1 MYRRKWVLFLVMF
14 IVPIAAIVI
23 TTNYWLKSARYV
35 VTENA
40 YVKIDT
46 AKITA
51 EVSGKAIEVR
61 VQAHAAVKK
70 GDILIK
76 IDPRPFKYALA
87 RARAELDI
95 ARQQVKTLRE
105 TLIEAEVEL
114 TEAQD
119 RFTYF
124 RKRYERQIDLTKRG
138 IVAATRSDEL
148 ENDADT
154 AKDRVVMAR
163 QKIKR
168 VRASLSGAERQPVD
182 EHPMV
187 RAKIAAVEQALLDLE
202 RTVVIAPVSGTVVTV
217 PLVPGEQVTAS
228 QPLFA
233 IVTDTVP
240 WVDANFK
247 ETQLT
252 NVKVG
257 QKATI
262 ELDIY
267 PGVRWQ
273 ATVASIS
280 PATGA
285 QFAILPPQNASGNW
299 VKVVQRLPVRLQ
311 LVPRPGMPQLRAG
324 MTARIAIDT
333 ERERVLGDLLENLS
347 AVAMVRSVLSR

>member
-1 MYRRKWVLFLVMF
+1 MIKRKWFLFLTMV
-14 IVPIAAIVI
+14 IVPIASIVI
-23 TTNYWLKSARYV
+23 AANYWLKSARYV

-40 YVKIDT
+40 FVKIDI

-51 EVSGKAIEVR
+51 EVSGKTIEVR
-61 VQAHAAVKK
+61 VQAHTKVNK
-70 GDILIK
+70 GDVLIK
-76 IDPRPFKYALA
+76 IDPRPFKYTLA
-87 RARAELDI
+87 RAQAELEI
-95 ARQQVKTLRE
+95 ARQQVKILRE
-105 TLIEAEVEL
+105 TLVEAEVEF

-119 RFTYF
+119 RYNYF

-163 QKIKR
+163 QKINR
-168 VRASLSGAERQPVD
+168 VRASLGGTSKQPID
-182 EHPMV
+182 DHPMV
-187 RAKIAAVEQALLDLE
+187 RAKLVAVDQALLDLE
-202 RTVVIAPVSGTVVTV
+202 RTIVKAPVSGTIAAV
-217 PLVPGEQVTAS
+217 PLVSGEQVTAS

-233 IVTDTVP
+233 IVTDTTP

-267 PGVRWQ
+267 PDVRWQ
-273 ATVASIS
+273 ARVTSIS

-311 LVPRPGMPQLRAG
+311 LKLRPGMPQLRAG
-324 MTARIAIDT
+324 MTAQVAIDT
-333 ERERVLGDLLENLS
+333 EKERLLGDLLGNLN
-347 AVAMVRSVLSR
+347 AVAMMQSVLSR

>member
-1 MYRRKWVLFLVMF
+1 MNKRKWVLFLVMF
-14 IVPIAAIVI
+14 IVPIASIVI
-23 TTNYWLKSARYV
+23 AANYWLKSARFV
-35 VTENA
+35 ATENA
-40 YVKIDT
+40 YVKIDI

-51 EVSGKAIEVR
+51 EVSGKTIEVR
-61 VQAHAAVKK
+61 ARANTAVKK

-76 IDPRPFKYALA
+76 IDPRSFKYTLK
-87 RARAELDI
+87 RTQAELEI
-95 ARQQVKTLRE
+95 ARQQVKMLRE
-105 TLIEAEVEL
+105 TLIEAQVEL

-138 IVAATRSDEL
+138 IVAAIRSDEL
-148 ENDADT
+148 ENDANT
-154 AKDRVVMAR
+154 ARDRVAMAR
-163 QKIKR
+163 QKINR
-168 VRASLSGAERQPVD
+168 VRASLGGSSNQPVD

-187 RAKIAAVEQALLDLE
+187 RVKIVAVDQALLDLD
-202 RTVVIAPVSGTVVTV
+202 RTVVKAPVSGTVATV
-217 PLVPGEQVTAS
+217 PLVSGEQVTAS

-233 IVTDTVP
+233 IVTDTTP

-273 ATVASIS
+273 ARVTSIS

-311 LVPRPGMPQLRAG
+311 LEPRPGMPQLRAG
-324 MTARIAIDT
+324 MTAQVVIDT
-333 ERERVLGDLLENLS
+333 ERERLFSDLLGNLS
-347 AVAMVRSVLSR
+347 AVAMMQSVLSR